1 MLMASGTESGDT
13 KKPGIL
19 GRINL
24 GEVLRDGL
32 LVNSMWIV
40 LNALA
45 LSGFGFFFWIIN
57 ARLFSS
63 HQLGLASALIAA
75 SELLVTLS
83 LLGFDLAM
91 IRYYPNSPDKREI
104 INSCFTLSGIVAVLV
119 SFVFVL
125 FAQFRIPELSVVW
138 SFRWGTVFIAFVTFY
153 LFFRLQSSVLIAQ
166 KRAKYV
172 FFKTILFSVLKLF
185 LPFTLV
191 ILGALGIISAW
202 AIGLVAS
209 VIIGVVFTK
218 MNPRVH
224 ISKKTVKKLFS
235 FSAINYISTF
245 LALAPESLLPLLITS
260 RLGTSDTAYFYI
272 SWNISSILFI
282 VPISISRTLL
292 AEDSNQLHI
301 NVKKSIKFIAMLLLP
316 SSIIAIVISKY
327 LLLVFGVEY
336 SENAHRL
343 LQVLIVSSIP
353 FAINTVYVCV
363 QNVQHNLKAV
373 LVVHLMLAVCI
384 FGLSSLLLSRGII
397 YVGVSWL
404 VSHLIMA
411 CGLLILVS
419 VNRRG

>member
-1 MLMASGTESGDT
+1 MARGPESGDT

-19 GRINL
+19 GRMNL
-24 GEVLRDGL
+24 GEIFRDGL

-63 HQLGLASALIAA
+63 HQLGLASTLIAA

-104 INSCFTLSGIVAVLV
+104 INSCFTLSGIFAVL
-119 SFVFVL
+119 SSALFVL
-125 FAQFRIPELSVVW
+125 FAKFRIPELSVMW
-138 SFRWGTVFIAFVTFY
+138 NFRWGSIFIIFVTFY

-172 FFKTILFSVLKLF
+172 FYKTILFSVLKLLF
-185 LPFTLV
+185 PFTLV

-202 AIGLVAS
+202 AIGLIAS
-209 VIIGVVFTK
+209 VIIGVIFIK
-218 MNPRVH
+218 MIPRVH
-224 ISKKTVKKLFS
+224 ISKKTIKKMFS
-235 FSAINYISTF
+235 FSAVNYISTF

-260 RLGTSDTAYFYI
+260 RLGTSETAYFYI

-292 AEDSNQLHI
+292 AEESNRLHK
-301 NVKKSIKFIAMLLLP
+301 NMKKSIKFIAMLLLP
-316 SSIIAIVISKY
+316 SVIIAVAISKY

-363 QNVQHNLKAV
+363 QNVRHNLKAV
-373 LVVHLMLAVCI
+373 LVVHLMLAACI

-404 VSHLIMA
+404 VSHLLMA